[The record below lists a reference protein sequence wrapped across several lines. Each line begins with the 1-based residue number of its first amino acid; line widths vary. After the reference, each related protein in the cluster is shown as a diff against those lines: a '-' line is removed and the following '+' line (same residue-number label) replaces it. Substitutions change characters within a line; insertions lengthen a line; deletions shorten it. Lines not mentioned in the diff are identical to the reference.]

1 MTAEMER
8 SAQEEIVRREYLESR
23 PKMMAVTVTQS
34 AVFYVPD
41 QSPQQ
46 ACAEA
51 IARWNADVEPAFYL
65 DVQADCD
72 AGESV

>member
-1 MTAEMER
+1 MVADTARPPEE
-8 SAQEEIVRREYLESR
+8 AQKLREYLESR
-23 PKMMAVTVTQS
+23 PKLMAVTVTQT
-34 AVFYVPD
+34 AVFFVPD

-51 IARWNADVEPAFYL
+51 IARWNADAEPDFYL

-72 AGESV
+72 AS